1 MFSTG
6 REFLLGVL
14 LAVISVVV
22 ETLVGITDIL
32 RAKGFQVNVRPYID
46 AATVADG
53 DDLHVICSRIIP
65 NVLPLSFL
73 YMMFNVTTAILIEA
87 TLSLFG
93 VLNIDMSREMM
104 IHTAETVGHRFGYGR
119 YCGRGFHWDWQSYSI
134 APHSTLWEEIS
145 MKLRVSG
152 LERGERRMDALLRIE
167 DSTYALGGQ
176 KRRSLCARW
185 SGIRIFR
192 SAVPVGSGRVSH
204 LRSLHWSCW
213 FPDVASLATLENTE
227 ANKRNNDC

>member
-87 TLSLFG
+87 ALSLF
-93 VLNIDMSREMM
+93 E
-104 IHTAETVGHRFGYGR
+104 F
-119 YCGRGFHWDWQSYSI
+119 
-134 APHSTLWEEIS
+134 
-145 MKLRVSG
+145 
-152 LERGERRMDALLRIE
+152 
-167 DSTYALGGQ
+167 
-176 KRRSLCARW
+176 
-185 SGIRIFR
+185 
-192 SAVPVGSGRVSH
+192 
-204 LRSLHWSCW
+204 
-213 FPDVASLATLENTE
+213 
-227 ANKRNNDC
+227 